1 MKKVL
6 ILLAAVCVVSAMAEN
21 TVLHVIDFE
30 TSEGY
35 SAGELL
41 GQNGW
46 YSIYSGNGRQEIVN
60 DPTTAPSGSQYAT
73 YNKENTGDG
82 PNTAV
87 KFDISGSYVAGNKL
101 LISWDQAGSTA
112 QDSYVKL
119 HNLGASGK
127 NYDVEIAEIIMYK
140 SPSTYAAISV
150 TKSDKSGTLTK
161 GVDVGDNTV
170 FHHFTLLI
178 DPSDRTIKEYTV
190 DGNVI
195 DDIAGTYYKNEWDS
209 IKPSKPTARG
219 GDLIDGVRFMNRGS
233 FDNFKVEMVPEPA
246 VFGLIAL
253 LGLFFAR
260 KQR

>member
-46 YSIYSGNGRQEIVN
+46 YSIFSANGRQQVVN

-73 YNKENTGDG
+73 FTEDSNG
-82 PNTAV
+82 PNSAV
-87 KFDISGSYVAGNKL
+87 KFDISEDYVPGCKL
-101 LISWDQAGSTA
+101 LISWDQAGSTE
-112 QDSYVKL
+112 QNGYIKL
-119 HNLGASGK
+119 HNAGDTGK
-127 NYDVEIAEIIMYK
+127 TYDIEIAEIIMYK
-140 SPSTYAAISV
+140 PSSTYAAITVS
-150 TKSDKSGTLTK
+150 KKDKSGTLTK
-161 GVDVGDNTV
+161 GVDVGDTTA

-178 DPSDRTIKEYTV
+178 DPATRCIKEYTV

-195 DDIAGTYYKNEWDS
+195 DDITDTYYKNECDG
-209 IKPSKPTARG
+209 KTRG
-219 GDLIDGVRFMNRGS
+219 GDLIDGVRFMNKGS
-233 FDNFKVEMVPEPA
+233 FDNFKVEMLPEPA
-246 VFGLIAL
+246 IFGLLAL
-253 LGLFFAR
+253 AGLFFVR

>member
-46 YSIYSGNGRQEIVN
+46 YSIFSANGRQQVVN

-73 YNKENTGDG
+73 FTEDSNG
-82 PNTAV
+82 PNSAV
-87 KFDISGSYVAGNKL
+87 KFDISEDYVPGCKL

-112 QDSYVKL
+112 ENGYIKL
-119 HNLGASGK
+119 HNLGDSGK
-127 NYDVEIAEIIMYK
+127 TYDVEIAEIIMYK
-140 SPSTYAAISV
+140 SPGSSYAAITVS
-150 TKSDKSGTLTK
+150 KKDKSGTLTK
-161 GVDVGDNTV
+161 GVDVGDTTA

-178 DPSDRTIKEYTV
+178 DPATRCIKEYTV

-195 DDIAGTYYKNEWDS
+195 DDITDTYYKNECDG
-209 IKPSKPTARG
+209 KTRG
-219 GDLIDGVRFMNRGS
+219 GDLIDGVRFMNKGS
-233 FDNFKVEMVPEPA
+233 FDNFKVEMLPEPA
-246 VFGLIAL
+246 IFGLLAL
-253 LGLFFAR
+253 AGLFFVR

>member
-46 YSIYSGNGRQEIVN
+46 YSIFSANGRQQVVN

-73 YNKENTGDG
+73 FTEDSNG
-82 PNTAV
+82 PNSAV
-87 KFDISGSYVAGNKL
+87 KFDISEDYVPGCKL

-112 QDSYVKL
+112 QNGYVKL
-119 HNLGASGK
+119 HNAGDTGK
-127 NYDVEIAEIIMYK
+127 NYDIEIAEIIMYK
-140 SPSTYAAISV
+140 PSSTYAAITVS
-150 TKSDKSGTLTK
+150 KKDKSGTLTK
-161 GVDVGDNTV
+161 GVDVGDTTA

-178 DPSDRTIKEYTV
+178 DPATRCIKEYTV

-195 DDIAGTYYKNEWDS
+195 DDITDTYYKNECDG
-209 IKPSKPTARG
+209 KTRG
-219 GDLIDGVRFMNRGS
+219 GDLIDGVRFMNKGS
-233 FDNFKVEMVPEPA
+233 FDNFKVEMLPEPA
-246 VFGLIAL
+246 IFGLLAL
-253 LGLFFAR
+253 AGLFFVR

>member
-46 YSIYSGNGRQEIVN
+46 YSIYSANGRQQVVN

-73 YNKENTGDG
+73 FTEDSNG
-82 PNTAV
+82 PNSAV
-87 KFDISGSYVAGNKL
+87 KFDISEDYVPGCKL

-112 QDSYVKL
+112 QNGYIKL
-119 HNLGASGK
+119 HNAGDTGK
-127 NYDVEIAEIIMYK
+127 NYDIEIAEIIMYK
-140 SPSTYAAISV
+140 PSNTYAAITVS
-150 TKSDKSGTLTK
+150 KKDKSGTLTK
-161 GVDVGDNTV
+161 GVDVGDTTA

-178 DPSDRTIKEYTV
+178 DPATRCIKEYTV

-195 DDIAGTYYKNEWDS
+195 DDITDTYYKNECDG
-209 IKPSKPTARG
+209 KARG
-219 GDLIDGVRFMNRGS
+219 GDLIDGVRFMNKGS
-233 FDNFKVEMVPEPA
+233 FDNFKVEMLPEPA
-246 VFGLIAL
+246 IFGLLAL
-253 LGLFFAR
+253 AGLFFVR

>member
-112 QDSYVKL
+112 QNGYIKL
-119 HNLGASGK
+119 HNLGTSGK
-127 NYDVEIAEIIMYK
+127 QYDVEIAEIIMYK
-140 SPSTYAAISV
+140 PSSTYAAITVSN
-150 TKSDKSGTLTK
+150 KDKSGTLTK
-161 GVDVGDNTV
+161 GVDVGDTTV

-178 DPSDRTIKEYTV
+178 DPATRCIKEYTV

-195 DDIAGTYYKNEWDS
+195 DDITDTYYKNECDG
-209 IKPSKPTARG
+209 KTRG

-246 VFGLIAL
+246 AFGLIAL

>member
-46 YSIYSGNGRQEIVN
+46 YSIYSANGRQQVVN

-73 YNKENTGDG
+73 FTEDSNG
-82 PNTAV
+82 PNSAV
-87 KFDISGSYVAGNKL
+87 KFDISEDYVPGSKL

-112 QDSYVKL
+112 QNGYVKL
-119 HNLGASGK
+119 HNAGDTGK
-127 NYDVEIAEIIMYK
+127 NYDIEIAEIIMYK
-140 SPSTYAAISV
+140 PSSTYAAITVS
-150 TKSDKSGTLTK
+150 KKDKSGTLTK
-161 GVDVGDNTV
+161 GVDVGDTTA

-178 DPSDRTIKEYTV
+178 DPATRCIKEYTV

-195 DDIAGTYYKNEWDS
+195 DDITDTYYKNECDG
-209 IKPSKPTARG
+209 KARG
-219 GDLIDGVRFMNRGS
+219 GDLIDGVRFMNKGS
-233 FDNFKVEMVPEPA
+233 FDNFKVEMLPEPA
-246 VFGLIAL
+246 IFGLLAL
-253 LGLFFAR
+253 AGLFFVR

>member
-1 MKKVL
+1 MKKLLVL
-6 ILLAAVCVVSAMAEN
+6 LVAVCAVSALAEN
-21 TVLHVIDFE
+21 IVLKTIDFE

-46 YSIYSGNGRQEIVN
+46 YSIYSANGRQQVVN

-73 YNKENTGDG
+73 FTEDSNG
-82 PNTAV
+82 PNSAV
-87 KFDISGSYVAGNKL
+87 KFDISEDYVPGNKL

-112 QDSYVKL
+112 QNGYIKL
-119 HNLGASGK
+119 HNAGDTGK
-127 NYDVEIAEIIMYK
+127 NYDIEIAEIIMYK
-140 SPSTYAAISV
+140 PSSTYAAITVS
-150 TKSDKSGTLTK
+150 KKDKSGTLTK
-161 GVDVGDNTV
+161 GVDVGDTTA

-178 DPSDRTIKEYTV
+178 DPATRCIKEYTV

-195 DDIAGTYYKNEWDS
+195 DDITDTYYKNECDG
-209 IKPSKPTARG
+209 KTRG
-219 GDLIDGVRFMNRGS
+219 GDLIDGVRFMNKGS

-246 VFGLIAL
+246 IFGLLAL

>member
-1 MKKVL
+1 MRKLLV
-6 ILLAAVCVVSAMAEN
+6 LLAAVCAVSVLAES
-21 TVLHVIDFE
+21 TVLKVIDFE

-35 SAGELL
+35 TAGELL

-112 QDSYVKL
+112 QNGYIKL
-119 HNLGASGK
+119 HNLGDSGK
-127 NYDVEIAEIIMYK
+127 TYDVEIAEIIMYK
-140 SPSTYAAISV
+140 PSSTYAAITVS
-150 TKSDKSGTLTK
+150 KKDKSGTLTK
-161 GVDVGDNTV
+161 GVDVGDTTA

-178 DPSDRTIKEYTV
+178 DPATRCIKEYTV

-195 DDIAGTYYKNEWDS
+195 DDITDTYYKNECDG
-209 IKPSKPTARG
+209 KTRG

-233 FDNFKVEMVPEPA
+233 FDNFKVEMLPEPA
-246 VFGLIAL
+246 IFGLLAL
-253 LGLFFAR
+253 AGLFFVR

>member
-46 YSIYSGNGRQEIVN
+46 YSIFSANGRQQVVN

-73 YNKENTGDG
+73 FTEDSNG
-82 PNTAV
+82 PNSAV
-87 KFDISGSYVAGNKL
+87 KFDISEDYVPGCKL

-112 QDSYVKL
+112 ENGYIKL
-119 HNLGASGK
+119 HNLGDSGK
-127 NYDVEIAEIIMYK
+127 TYDVEIAEIIMYK
-140 SPSTYAAISV
+140 PSSTYAAITVS
-150 TKSDKSGTLTK
+150 KKDKSGTLTK
-161 GVDVGDNTV
+161 GVDVGDTTA

-178 DPSDRTIKEYTV
+178 DPATRCIKEYTV

-195 DDIAGTYYKNEWDS
+195 DDITDTYYKNECDG
-209 IKPSKPTARG
+209 KTRG
-219 GDLIDGVRFMNRGS
+219 GDLIDGVRFMNKGS
-233 FDNFKVEMVPEPA
+233 FDNFKVEMLPEPA
-246 VFGLIAL
+246 IFGLLAL
-253 LGLFFAR
+253 AGLFFVR

>member
-46 YSIYSGNGRQEIVN
+46 YSIFSANGRQQVVN

-73 YNKENTGDG
+73 FTEDSNG
-82 PNTAV
+82 PNSAV
-87 KFDISGSYVAGNKL
+87 KFDISEDYVPGCKL
-101 LISWDQAGSTA
+101 LISWDQAGSTE
-112 QDSYVKL
+112 QNGYIKL
-119 HNLGASGK
+119 HNLGDSGK
-127 NYDVEIAEIIMYK
+127 TYDVEIAEIIMYK
-140 SPSTYAAISV
+140 PSSTYAAITVS
-150 TKSDKSGTLTK
+150 KKDKSGTLTK
-161 GVDVGDNTV
+161 GVDVGDTTA

-178 DPSDRTIKEYTV
+178 DPATRCIKEYTV

-195 DDIAGTYYKNEWDS
+195 DDITDTYYKNECDG
-209 IKPSKPTARG
+209 KTRG
-219 GDLIDGVRFMNRGS
+219 GDLIDGVRFMNKGS
-233 FDNFKVEMVPEPA
+233 FDNFKVEMLPEPA
-246 VFGLIAL
+246 IFGLLAL
-253 LGLFFAR
+253 AGLFFVR

>member
-46 YSIYSGNGRQEIVN
+46 YSIYSANGRQQVVN

-73 YNKENTGDG
+73 FTEDSNG
-82 PNTAV
+82 PNSAV
-87 KFDISGSYVAGNKL
+87 KFDISEDYVPGCKL

-112 QDSYVKL
+112 QNGYVKL
-119 HNLGASGK
+119 HNAGDTGK
-127 NYDVEIAEIIMYK
+127 NYDIEIAEIIMYK
-140 SPSTYAAISV
+140 PSSTYAAITVS
-150 TKSDKSGTLTK
+150 KKDKSGTLTK
-161 GVDVGDNTV
+161 GVDVGDTTA

-178 DPSDRTIKEYTV
+178 DPATRCIKEYTV

-195 DDIAGTYYKNEWDS
+195 DDITDTYYKNECDG
-209 IKPSKPTARG
+209 KTRG
-219 GDLIDGVRFMNRGS
+219 GDLIDGVRFMNKGS
-233 FDNFKVEMVPEPA
+233 FDNFKVEMLPEPA
-246 VFGLIAL
+246 IFGLLAL
-253 LGLFFAR
+253 AGLFFVR

>member
-1 MKKVL
+1 MKKLLVL
-6 ILLAAVCVVSAMAEN
+6 LVAVCAVSALAEN
-21 TVLHVIDFE
+21 IVLKTIDFE

-46 YSIYSGNGRQEIVN
+46 YSIYSANGRQQVVN

-73 YNKENTGDG
+73 FTEDSNG
-82 PNTAV
+82 PNSAV
-87 KFDISGSYVAGNKL
+87 KFDISEDYVPGNKL

-112 QDSYVKL
+112 QNGYIKL
-119 HNLGASGK
+119 HNAGDTGK
-127 NYDVEIAEIIMYK
+127 NYDIEIAEIIMYK
-140 SPSTYAAISV
+140 PSSTYAAITVS
-150 TKSDKSGTLTK
+150 KKDKSGTLTK
-161 GVDVGDNTV
+161 GVDVGDTTA

-178 DPSDRTIKEYTV
+178 DHATRCIKEYTV

-195 DDIAGTYYKNEWDS
+195 DDITDTYYKNECDG
-209 IKPSKPTARG
+209 KTRG
-219 GDLIDGVRFMNRGS
+219 GDLIDGVRFMNKGS

-246 VFGLIAL
+246 IFGLLAL

>member
-1 MKKVL
+1 MKKLLV
-6 ILLAAVCVVSAMAEN
+6 LLAAVCAVSVLAES
-21 TVLHVIDFE
+21 TVLKVIDFE

-35 SAGELL
+35 HVGDLL
-41 GQNGW
+41 NQNGW
-46 YSIYSGNGRQEIVN
+46 YSIFSGADRQMVVN
-60 DPTTAPSGSQYAT
+60 DPENAPSGSNYAT
-73 YNKENTGDG
+73 YNPENSNG
-82 PNTAV
+82 PNSAT

-101 LISWDQAGSTA
+101 LISWDQAGSTVENA
-112 QDSYVKL
+112 YIKL

-127 NYDVEIAEIIMYK
+127 NYDVEIAEIMMYK
-140 SPSTYAAISV
+140 SPNTYVAISV

-161 GVDVGDNTV
+161 GVDVGDSTV

-178 DPSDRTIKEYTV
+178 DPSDRSIKEYTV

-209 IKPSKPTARG
+209 VRPTDTKARG

-246 VFGLIAL
+246 FFGLIAL
-253 LGLFFAR
+253 FGLFFAR

>member
-1 MKKVL
+1 MKKLLVL
-6 ILLAAVCVVSAMAEN
+6 LVAVCAVSALAESI
-21 TVLHVIDFE
+21 VLKTIDFE

-35 SAGELL
+35 QAGELL

-112 QDSYVKL
+112 QNGYIKL
-119 HNLGASGK
+119 HNLGK
-127 NYDVEIAEIIMYK
+127 QYDVEIAEIVMYK
-140 SPSTYAAISV
+140 PSSTYAAITVS
-150 TKSDKSGTLTK
+150 KKDKTGTLTK
-161 GVDVGDNTV
+161 GVDVGDTTA

-178 DPSDRTIKEYTV
+178 DPATRCIKEYTV

-195 DDIAGTYYKNEWDS
+195 DDITDTYYKNECDG
-209 IKPSKPTARG
+209 KTRG

-246 VFGLIAL
+246 FFGLVAL

>member
-46 YSIYSGNGRQEIVN
+46 YSIYSANGRQQVVN

-73 YNKENTGDG
+73 FTEDSNG
-82 PNTAV
+82 PNSAV
-87 KFDISGSYVAGNKL
+87 KFDISEDYVPGCKL

-112 QDSYVKL
+112 QNGYVKL
-119 HNLGASGK
+119 HNAGDTGK
-127 NYDVEIAEIIMYK
+127 NYDIEIAEIIMYK
-140 SPSTYAAISV
+140 PSNTYAAITVS
-150 TKSDKSGTLTK
+150 KKDKSGTLTK
-161 GVDVGDNTV
+161 GVDVGDTTA

-178 DPSDRTIKEYTV
+178 DPATRCIKEYTV

-195 DDIAGTYYKNEWDS
+195 DDITDTYYKNECDG
-209 IKPSKPTARG
+209 KARG
-219 GDLIDGVRFMNRGS
+219 GDLIDGVRFMNKGS
-233 FDNFKVEMVPEPA
+233 FDNFKVEMLPEPA
-246 VFGLIAL
+246 IFGLLAL
-253 LGLFFAR
+253 AGLFFVR